1 MLEKVEVQS
10 LIKTIDKNNGIKRAL
25 EKLSIKSEEDFLK
38 YNIVKSSDYSNMI
51 EASLH
56 LCSQVVC
63 SEMRDFAN
71 YFWNIVIKEK
81 RKYIEKFSDEI
92 DNIDIFLKSI
102 QNRLEE
108 KTLGI

>member
-56 LCSQVVC
+56 LC
-63 SEMRDFAN
+63 
-71 YFWNIVIKEK
+71 
-81 RKYIEKFSDEI
+81 
-92 DNIDIFLKSI
+92 
-102 QNRLEE
+102 
-108 KTLGI
+108 

>member
-71 YFWNIVIKEK
+71 YF
-81 RKYIEKFSDEI
+81 
-92 DNIDIFLKSI
+92 
-102 QNRLEE
+102 
-108 KTLGI
+108 GI